1 MSYRDKI
8 GKWSEWTAQDH
19 AEYLRDEAKRRLAV
33 ARANGFRTAE
43 EHEAMHTWHA
53 EQERRHGV

>member
-19 AEYLRDEAKRRLAV
+19 AEYLRDEAKHRLAV
-33 ARANGFRTAE
+33 AQANGFSTAE
-43 EHEAMHTWHA
+43 EHEAMHNLHA
-53 EQERRHGV
+53 EQERRAGV